1 MYFVLF
7 LFYIQL
13 IFISNEINIAEINN
27 KLETEFKSSHLKT
40 ASVLLV
46 NKTDILFNKTYGSFK
61 VKSNT
66 PFNLGS
72 ISKSF
77 TALGIL
83 QLIENKNLSLNQN
96 LNEFKKIFKRRY
108 S

>member
-1 MYFVLF
+1 MHYVIF

-27 KLETEFKSSHLKT
+27 KLETEFESSHLKT

-83 QLIENKNLSLNQN
+83 QLIENKNLS
-96 LNEFKKIFKRRY
+96 
-108 S
+108 